1 MLRQLIGYMLF
12 PAQTADLGDAGLV
25 LKPFHLSLDV
35 FHGSAQA
42 IDRRLGWDAIAV
54 AGDIL
59 GGSLKRFAAESN
71 GDQKVSTRS
80 LDVGSTVRT
89 SPDFLTLTSLLFNS
103 QPVPSC
109 RNTMT

>member
-1 MLRQLIGYMLF
+1 MRPAGNQQRSCTLEARSPCFGNSLDTCYS

-54 AGDIL
+54 AG
-59 GGSLKRFAAESN
+59 
-71 GDQKVSTRS
+71 
-80 LDVGSTVRT
+80 
-89 SPDFLTLTSLLFNS
+89 TSL
-103 QPVPSC
+103 
-109 RNTMT
+109 R